1 MAEPRKLGEILRASV
16 TRLGAGDLARAYAL
30 WAQAC
35 GPQVAGVTRPRRF
48 ARGMLTVECE
58 SSVWSSELTL
68 LGGTIV
74 AKMTAIAAEQ
84 PVKKLRFVVG
94 TTPPSRGES
103 APAPKSQVRLRKLA
117 TGETDQASSLAEELS
132 DEKLRAAV
140 QAALAAALDD
150 PPPGGR

>member
-1 MAEPRKLGEILRASV
+1 MAEPRKLAEILRANV
-16 TRLGAGDLARAYAL
+16 ARLGAGDLAHAYAL

-48 ARGMLTVECE
+48 ARGLLTVECE

-68 LGGTIV
+68 LGGTIL
-74 AKMTAIAAEQ
+74 AKMTAIDGEQ

-94 TTPPSRGES
+94 TTPPSQGEP
-103 APAPKSQVRLRKLA
+103 ALAPKSEKRWRKLA
-117 TGETDQASSLAEELS
+117 TSETGQASSLAEELS

-140 QAALAAALDD
+140 QAALAAALGD
-150 PPPGGR
+150 PPPPGV